1 MGGISWP
8 LIFCV
13 KGSLWLR
20 LTLLKFMAELE
31 SLRLREEG
39 LGVFQCFLYNY
50 DVMMIPKG
58 NLVHSVLC
66 RDDFV
71 TCNPQRLT
79 LPPLSSANTIFV
91 LYLPL
96 GMDLIFME
104 CNSSIFGYRYI
115 RRLGNY
121 TCEHIFL

>member
-1 MGGISWP
+1 
-8 LIFCV
+8 
-13 KGSLWLR
+13 
-20 LTLLKFMAELE
+20 MAELE

-39 LGVFQCFLYNY
+39 LGVFQCFLHNY

-79 LPPLSSANTIFV
+79 LLPLSSANTIFV